1 MELNIYVTAII
12 GVLVFFVFSFMKPSK
27 TDGKQLK
34 IVERDGKYTKAEVA
48 KHNSRDDAWIII
60 DGKVYDI
67 TDFVDDHAGGDAILR
82 NVGGDSSKGFHGP
95 QHQSSVKDI
104 LPEYFIGTLVE

>member
-34 IVERDGKYTKAEVA
+34 IVERDGK
-48 KHNSRDDAWIII
+48 
-60 DGKVYDI
+60 
-67 TDFVDDHAGGDAILR
+67 
-82 NVGGDSSKGFHGP
+82 
-95 QHQSSVKDI
+95 
-104 LPEYFIGTLVE
+104 